1 MTFAARPGA
10 RGRIVQNV
18 VQNALQIVV
27 QSVALS
33 IALANVCA
41 ISKAAEIDEP
51 AAVPDFQVKRM
62 PFGSG
67 TPAANVTDGTE
78 TALPVAD
85 GLYHVPNYLP
95 GFPTAATIWPR
106 ELPLD
111 CVRDIDSGK
120 PTCTGFEVYPATGRG
135 EYLFVRP
142 MLKPLPVVAAPTRSD
157 PPPAVLPMTHKKP
170 LG

>member
-1 MTFAARPGA
+1 MTTAVKPGA
-10 RGRIVQNV
+10 RGGIV
-18 VQNALQIVV
+18 QIVV
-27 QSVALS
+27 LALTLTS
-33 IALANVCA
+33 TYGVTH
-41 ISKAAEIDEP
+41 AADIEP
-51 AAVPDFQVKRM
+51 FAAVPDFQVKRM

-67 TPAANVTDGTE
+67 TPAADVTNGTE

-106 ELPLD
+106 ELPID
-111 CVRDIDSGK
+111 CVRDADSGK
-120 PTCTGFEVYPATGRG
+120 PTCSGFEVYPATGRG

-142 MLKPLPVVAAPTRSD
+142 TLKMLPAVVAPIRQEPPLTPAPVI
-157 PPPAVLPMTHKKP
+157 PLTHKKP